1 MRWRIDRGRVSPSPT
16 SGDRE
21 VRSLGTEPGRRAG
34 AGRHA
39 VGRLAVSACCL
50 GAAWG
55 WLAADTSPAARAAAP
70 PPAAEAAE
78 PRPGQEDA
86 LAAGAYTA
94 AQAERG
100 RTVYQEHCRSC
111 HGSSLRGGA
120 NEFAAPALAGPFFFD
135 AWSGRP
141 VAELLAYSA
150 ESMPPEG
157 SLLPEP
163 DYVDITAYI
172 LQVLGY
178 PEGDTELTAD
188 SPALAGG
195 IERQRQPPR

>member
-1 MRWRIDRGRVSPSPT
+1 M
-16 SGDRE
+16 
-21 VRSLGTEPGRRAG
+21 VRTI
-34 AGRHA
+34 A
-39 VGRLAVSACCL
+39 VVACFGVASAW
-50 GAAWG
+50 AA
-55 WLAADTSPAARAAAP
+55 SAAP
-70 PPAAEAAE
+70 WPTQ
-78 PRPGQEDA
+78 GDG
-86 LAAGAYTA
+86 LAGGAYTA

-100 RTVYQEHCRSC
+100 RAVYQEHCQSC

-150 ESMPPEG
+150 ENMPPEG

-163 DYVDITAYI
+163 DYLDVTAYV

-178 PEGDTELTAD
+178 PEGDAELMPD
-188 SPALAGG
+188 SPALAGA
-195 IERQRQPPR
+195 IERQR

>member
-1 MRWRIDRGRVSPSPT
+1 MRWRIDRGRVSPSLT
-16 SGDRE
+16 SRDRE
-21 VRSLGTEPGRRAG
+21 VRSLGTEPRPRAG

-39 VGRLAVSACCL
+39 VGRLAMSACCL

-55 WLAADTSPAARAAAP
+55 WLATDADPAAWAAAP
-70 PPAAEAAE
+70 PRTAEAAE

-86 LAAGAYTA
+86 LSAGAYTA

-100 RTVYQEHCRSC
+100 RAVYREHCQSC

-135 AWSGRP
+135 AWGGRP

-178 PEGDTELTAD
+178 PEGDTELTPD
-188 SPALAGG
+188 SPALTVG
-195 IERQRQPPR
+195 IERQR